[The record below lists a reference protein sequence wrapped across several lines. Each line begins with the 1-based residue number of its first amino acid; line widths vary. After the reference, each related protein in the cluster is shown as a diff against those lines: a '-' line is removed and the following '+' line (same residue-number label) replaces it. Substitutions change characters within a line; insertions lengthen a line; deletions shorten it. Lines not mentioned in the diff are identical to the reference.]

1 MCAVHQD
8 LDSYVI
14 LPFGNRTYRERTV
27 NKYPFVGMSLALM
40 SGLLVIPPA
49 YAVVSVV
56 HVPEIDPS
64 SALAGLTL
72 LAGALAV
79 MRGRRSK
86 PQ

>member
-1 MCAVHQD
+1 M
-8 LDSYVI
+8 S
-14 LPFGNRTYRERTV
+14 
-27 NKYPFVGMSLALM
+27 KYPFLGVSLVLM
-40 SGLLVIPPA
+40 SGLLVIPRA
-49 YAVVSVV
+49 FAVVSVV
-56 HVPEIDPS
+56 SVPEIDPS

>member
-1 MCAVHQD
+1 M
-8 LDSYVI
+8 S
-14 LPFGNRTYRERTV
+14 
-27 NKYPFVGMSLALM
+27 KYPFLGVSLALI

-49 YAVVSVV
+49 HAVVSVV
-56 HVPEIDPS
+56 RVPEIDPS